1 MNMTWFF
8 DLLST
13 ALYTVFIQNLVFNGG
28 YAASEALML
37 AKKPRRLWM
46 FSAMIAFFSTVTA
59 LACRAL
65 EMIPALSALP
75 SALHFAMFSGVLIA
89 VFLITGLI
97 LKLAL
102 GLPRSSSARSAWRL
116 SILSCSQHPFST
128 AARLTP
134 SPRASAP
141 ASEQVLHS
149 FSRRLSCARG
159 CT

>member
-65 EMIPALSALP
+65 ELVPQHANLPA
-75 SALHFAMFSGVLIA
+75 ALHFAMYSAVLIV

-102 GLPRSSSARSAWRL
+102 GATEKL
-116 SILSCSQHPFST
+116 SLIHI
-128 AARLTP
+128 
-134 SPRASAP
+134 
-141 ASEQVLHS
+141 
-149 FSRRLSCARG
+149 
-159 CT
+159 

>member
-65 EMIPALSALP
+65 E
-75 SALHFAMFSGVLIA
+75 
-89 VFLITGLI
+89 
-97 LKLAL
+97 
-102 GLPRSSSARSAWRL
+102 RYR
-116 SILSCSQHPFST
+116 C
-128 AARLTP
+128 
-134 SPRASAP
+134 SAP
-141 ASEQVLHS
+141 CPRHCILQCSVAC
-149 FSRRLSCARG
+149 LS
-159 CT
+159 

>member
-59 LACRAL
+59 A
-65 EMIPALSALP
+65 PATRPAKW
-75 SALHFAMFSGVLIA
+75 SGV
-89 VFLITGLI
+89 T
-97 LKLAL
+97 K
-102 GLPRSSSARSAWRL
+102 PR
-116 SILSCSQHPFST
+116 
-128 AARLTP
+128 
-134 SPRASAP
+134 
-141 ASEQVLHS
+141 
-149 FSRRLSCARG
+149 
-159 CT
+159 

>member
-59 LACRAL
+59 LACRY
-65 EMIPALSALP
+65 
-75 SALHFAMFSGVLIA
+75 
-89 VFLITGLI
+89 
-97 LKLAL
+97 
-102 GLPRSSSARSAWRL
+102 R
-116 SILSCSQHPFST
+116 C
-128 AARLTP
+128 
-134 SPRASAP
+134 SAP
-141 ASEQVLHS
+141 CPRHCILQCSVAC
-149 FSRRLSCARG
+149 LS
-159 CT
+159 

>member
-65 EMIPALSALP
+65 ELVPQHANLPA
-75 SALHFAMFSGVLIA
+75 ALHFAMYSAVLIV

-102 GLPRSSSARSAWRL
+102 GATEKFLGTLGMAALNTLVLATPPAQPQRGLHHSREHRLRQARGLRSSLRQRSYAKD
-116 SILSCSQHPFST
+116 FT
-128 AARLTP
+128 
-134 SPRASAP
+134 
-141 ASEQVLHS
+141 
-149 FSRRLSCARG
+149 
-159 CT
+159 

>member
-46 FSAMIAFFSTVTA
+46 FSAMIAFSRPFTA

-65 EMIPALSALP
+65 ETDTGAHAPCPRHCILQCSAACLS
-75 SALHFAMFSGVLIA
+75 
-89 VFLITGLI
+89 
-97 LKLAL
+97 
-102 GLPRSSSARSAWRL
+102 
-116 SILSCSQHPFST
+116 
-128 AARLTP
+128 
-134 SPRASAP
+134 
-141 ASEQVLHS
+141 
-149 FSRRLSCARG
+149 
-159 CT
+159 